1 MPWQFVLHWQRLGR
15 FILHRL
21 AAAMHSY
28 TALPCLRFHA
38 RSHIAYAKST
48 VPPPCQP
55 YLQPFA
61 AGPPQP
67 TALGRA
73 AAAGDLAVV
82 TSNIFA
88 AEAAAAG
95 MTPDQYL
102 AYQEDQVMQEVLAVR
117 LLRCGQVL
125 HFWQGALVGCH
136 ALLPAS
142 TCSSVHALRGIS
154 VVGACWSLLIQL
166 ASSGDIRRPRL
177 SYNQCPL
184 KVQPLPL
191 LPHAVECG

>member
-28 TALPCLRFHA
+28 TALLCLRFHA
-38 RSHIAYAKST
+38 RSHIAYAEST

-82 TSNIFA
+82 TSDIFA
-88 AEAAAAG
+88 AAAAAAG

-102 AYQEDQVMQEVLAVR
+102 AYQEDLVMQEVLAVR
-117 LLRCGQVL
+117 LLRCGKVL
-125 HFWQGALVGCH
+125 TSGRALWLAAMLCCPHRPVHLCMLCPAFRLLVHVGPC
-136 ALLPAS
+136 
-142 TCSSVHALRGIS
+142 
-154 VVGACWSLLIQL
+154 
-166 ASSGDIRRPRL
+166 
-177 SYNQCPL
+177 
-184 KVQPLPL
+184 
-191 LPHAVECG
+191 